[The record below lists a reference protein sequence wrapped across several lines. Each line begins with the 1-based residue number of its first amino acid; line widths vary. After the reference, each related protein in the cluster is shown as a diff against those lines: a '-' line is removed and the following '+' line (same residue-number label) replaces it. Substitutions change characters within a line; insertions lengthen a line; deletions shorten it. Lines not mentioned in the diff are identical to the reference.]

1 MAWGQHHPQLG
12 AAALLAAGVQIQPVH
27 LVQHPLGL
35 LDEMPALLGGDHAGG
50 RALEDADAVFL
61 FQILE
66 RLAHVGLGGIQLFCR
81 RRNRAPFANGHQI
94 TQFRDIHVH
103 PPFQKLKL
111 FYQFRRPAVKPD
123 TG

>member
-1 MAWGQHHPQLG
+1 MGQHHPQLG

-35 LDEMPALLGGDHAGG
+35 LDEMPALLGRDHSGG
-50 RALEDADAVFL
+50 RALKDTDAVFL

-66 RLAHVGLGGIQLFCR
+66 RLAHIGLGGIQLFCR
-81 RRNRAPFANGHQI
+81 SGDGAPLADGHQI